1 MPDLATVNARIQA
14 LADHLGRE
22 GHPTHDHLCP
32 DDVRRDLLAVL
43 DGQDLPG
50 MVTVARDDLD
60 LVMNHAGDPT
70 AIADYPAAAQRI
82 RDALEGDQHG

>member
-32 DDVRRDLLAVL
+32 DDVRRDLLVVL
-43 DGQDLPG
+43 AGQDLPG
-50 MVTVARDDLD
+50 MVTVARADLD
-60 LVMNHAGDPT
+60 LVMNHAGNPLRV
-70 AIADYPAAAQRI
+70 AEYPAACQRI
-82 RDALEGDQHG
+82 RDALAREQP